1 MLLFT
6 FSVGTR
12 RLCLLVR
19 KWACILRICVR
30 AYFYVQIVA
39 RQPVLSWCDRTP
51 AIYFRGRSNWV
62 SFGDEAKMRLVN
74 PRHGLGV
81 TCTACSVSCCGMMA
95 IAERTHVID
104 QSTSVSTCFSRWN
117 LCGRLWKT
125 CSYRVQGTPTRRD
138 LKLTDRY
145 SQSRT
150 YHSMWFTHQSRL
162 GKSLWQPC
170 TRVSLTAKRNGSASA
185 SNWSSGSRTDCCA
198 RACFIV
204 LLASDGYLFLDR
216 STLLSFLVTKQTCIL
231 WALGMG
237 CVWYPVLRAVMFH
250 YGARGSVLFI
260 FEVGTKWLSLLK
272 WPYTCVFRSNVMNW
286 VQTTEA

>member
-145 SQSRT
+145 WQSRT

-170 TRVSLTAKRNGSASA
+170 TRVSWTAKRNGSASA

-216 STLLSFLVTKQTCIL
+216 TTLLSFLVTKRTCIL

-260 FEVGTKWLSLLK
+260 FEVGTQWVSLWK
-272 WPYTCVFRSNVMNW
+272 WPSTCFWNECDELDANYT
-286 VQTTEA
+286 

>member
-125 CSYRVQGTPTRRD
+125 FSYRVQGTPTRRD
-138 LKLTDRY
+138 LKLTERY
-145 SQSRT
+145 WQSRT

-162 GKSLWQPC
+162 GKSLWQAC
-170 TRVSLTAKRNGSASA
+170 TRVSLPAKRNRSASA

-216 STLLSFLVTKQTCIL
+216 ISSVARCHVSLWCARQRAFHFWSWDQVTVAFEMTLYMRL
-231 WALGMG
+231 
-237 CVWYPVLRAVMFH
+237 
-250 YGARGSVLFI
+250 
-260 FEVGTKWLSLLK
+260 
-272 WPYTCVFRSNVMNW
+272 
-286 VQTTEA
+286 